1 MLSVLLALSLAFTAT
16 MIWLGRPRPS
26 LKSPTFVI
34 PVVVEDDGVDD
45 KVRMLDEI
53 FDTIKR
59 DDGDEDPP
67 TVVMDPKNRPPR
79 R

>member
-26 LKSPTFVI
+26 LKPPTFVI

>member
-1 MLSVLLALSLAFTAT
+1 MIVALLVLTVVSTAAL
-16 MIWLGRPRPS
+16 IWLGRPRIT
-26 LKSPTFVI
+26 LKQPTLII

-59 DDGDEDPP
+59 DDFDDDPP
-67 TVVMDPKNRPPR
+67 TVVMDPRNRPPR

>member
-1 MLSVLLALSLAFTAT
+1 MLAALLILSVVSTAAL
-16 MIWLGRPRPS
+16 IWYGRPRIT
-26 LKSPTFVI
+26 LKQPTLVI